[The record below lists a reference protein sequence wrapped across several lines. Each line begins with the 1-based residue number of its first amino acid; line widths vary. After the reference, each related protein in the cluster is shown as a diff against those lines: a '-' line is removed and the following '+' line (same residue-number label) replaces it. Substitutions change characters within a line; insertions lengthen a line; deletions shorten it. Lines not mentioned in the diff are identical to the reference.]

1 MADLSSRC
9 AAASASSRLK
19 PIIYKTNDGQVI
31 VEDEILNFLV
41 VKMRTLNHD
50 EIVLLVTSTFTSER
64 IDAAKKALF
73 EVCPDTSQ
81 RCVAFKGQQ
90 KDTNNVKLCM
100 KVLNEC
106 GEDIPRFVSYFLD
119 DLPPVSFN
127 HIDVST
133 LLGRMQQINKEMCC
147 MKSTLEAQ
155 TNVCQSLREMTAAFD
170 VRLTAVEQPLPSTLG
185 PVAAEGSDVTDVTV
199 QETTA
204 STSAVTSRSPCQA
217 HSPAWT
223 TIVKKAGRSKPA
235 PGNSAVQHRP
245 RLGKTSARLERN
257 KTGIIGTGTAG
268 NIKTIT
274 TKMVSVFVSK
284 FDPNLDAITLSD
296 YLKDKLDREVKCR
309 KIETTLSRFSSFCV
323 TAECD
328 NVAEMYD
335 PHLWPAGA
343 FVRRYFEPRQAKVAG
358 GGAVRLEANPRYQ
371 LPAPQP
377 VVSEGESLSAVS
389 QLTSEC

>member
-1 MADLSSRC
+1 MGRISRDLWD
-9 AAASASSRLK
+9 
-19 PIIYKTNDGQVI
+19 IY
-31 VEDEILNFLV
+31 L
-41 VKMRTLNHD
+41 
-50 EIVLLVTSTFTSER
+50 
-64 IDAAKKALF
+64 
-73 EVCPDTSQ
+73 
-81 RCVAFKGQQ
+81 
-90 KDTNNVKLCM
+90 
-100 KVLNEC
+100 
-106 GEDIPRFVSYFLD
+106 LD

-133 LLGRMQQINKEMCC
+133 LLGRMQQINSISC
-147 MKSTLEAQ
+147 MKSALEAQ
-155 TNVCQSLREMTAAFD
+155 TNVCQSLQEVTAAID
-170 VRLTAVEQPLPSTLG
+170 DRLTAVEQPLPSTLG
-185 PVAAEGSDVTDVTV
+185 PVAAERLDVTV

-204 STSAVTSRSPCQA
+204 PTSPVAYRSPCQA

-223 TIVKKAGRSKPA
+223 TVVKKAGRSKPA

-343 FVRRYFEPRQAKVAG
+343 FVRRYFEPRRAKVAG
-358 GGAVRLEANPRYQ
+358 GGAVRLETNPRYQ

-377 VVSEGESLSAVS
+377 VVCNGESLSAVS

>member
-1 MADLSSRC
+1 
-9 AAASASSRLK
+9 
-19 PIIYKTNDGQVI
+19 
-31 VEDEILNFLV
+31 
-41 VKMRTLNHD
+41 
-50 EIVLLVTSTFTSER
+50 
-64 IDAAKKALF
+64 
-73 EVCPDTSQ
+73 
-81 RCVAFKGQQ
+81 
-90 KDTNNVKLCM
+90 
-100 KVLNEC
+100 
-106 GEDIPRFVSYFLD
+106 
-119 DLPPVSFN
+119 
-127 HIDVST
+127 
-133 LLGRMQQINKEMCC
+133 

-155 TNVCQSLREMTAAFD
+155 TNVCQSLQEVTAAID
-170 VRLTAVEQPLPSTLG
+170 DRLTAVEQPLPSTLG
-185 PVAAEGSDVTDVTV
+185 PVAAERLDVTV

-204 STSAVTSRSPCQA
+204 PTSPVASRSPCQA

-223 TIVKKAGRSKPA
+223 TVVKKAGRSKPA

-284 FDPNLDAITLSD
+284 FDPNRDAITLSD

-343 FVRRYFEPRQAKVAG
+343 FVRRYFEPRRAKVAG
-358 GGAVRLEANPRYQ
+358 GGAVRLETNPRYQ
-371 LPAPQP
+371 LPAPQS
-377 VVSEGESLSAVS
+377 VVCDGESLSAVS